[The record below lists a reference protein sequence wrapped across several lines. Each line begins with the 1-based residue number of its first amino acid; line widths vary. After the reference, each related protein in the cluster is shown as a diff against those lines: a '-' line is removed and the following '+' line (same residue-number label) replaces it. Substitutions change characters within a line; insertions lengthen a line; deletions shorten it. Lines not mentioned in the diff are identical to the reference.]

1 MKILQLT
8 AIDLTVY
15 RFLVSL
21 MKAMRDEGWEV
32 HFACADGEK
41 ARLVEGMGFPFH
53 PIRTTRRLNPFEIAR
68 QFWDVYRLVK
78 GLRPD
83 IVHLHTPIMAFV
95 GRLASKA
102 ARARFIIYTAH
113 GFYHH
118 EGMNPIRKWFFAE
131 LERFAGKVATDL
143 MFILAQEDFAWAR
156 KAKLLPQK
164 RLIKLM
170 GIGCDLSFFSP
181 TAVNHDKL
189 RALRDEIGSGRLI
202 LTCGRVVR
210 EKGFFE
216 LVKASKD
223 VLEGFPEAVFVLA
236 GQGPE
241 IDGLKR
247 AARSNGVHE
256 NWRFLG
262 WREEMRELLALSE
275 FFVLPS
281 WREGLPRSI
290 IEAMAMAKPV
300 VATDIRGCR
309 EEVVDGETG
318 FLVPPK
324 DPAALASAIK
334 RLLSDEE
341 LALRMGRAGR
351 KRAEELFDE
360 KKIIQ
365 KQIEVIKSLADGTL

>member
-53 PIRTTRRLNPFEIAR
+53 PIRTTRRLSPFEIAR

-118 EGMNPIRKWFFAE
+118 EGMDPIKKQLFALPELLLSRFTHVIFFQS
-131 LERFAGKVATDL
+131 K
-143 MFILAQEDFAWAR
+143 EDETWAR
-156 KAKLLPQK
+156 LKKLLPQE
-164 RLIKLM
+164 RM
-170 GIGCDLSFFSP
+170 FYIGNGTALSFFSP